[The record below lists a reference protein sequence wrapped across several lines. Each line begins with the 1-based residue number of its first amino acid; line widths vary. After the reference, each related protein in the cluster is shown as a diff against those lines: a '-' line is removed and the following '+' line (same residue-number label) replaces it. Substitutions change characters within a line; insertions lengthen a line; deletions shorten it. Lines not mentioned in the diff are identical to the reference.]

1 MCSTTIFMFY
11 LWLQEQQRL
20 AEEQS
25 LRDAMRHMK
34 EEERDR
40 ILNQYQ
46 SELDKLMSRQ
56 DNQRQEQRDK
66 IVGKLAARKRLRE
79 ELEKEQAVAKE
90 LDRITKRH
98 VSWIRYN

>member
-1 MCSTTIFMFY
+1 MFMFY

>member
-1 MCSTTIFMFY
+1 
-11 LWLQEQQRL
+11 
-20 AEEQS
+20 
-25 LRDAMRHMK
+25 MRHMK

-98 VSWIRYN
+98 VS

>member
-1 MCSTTIFMFY
+1 MFY

-98 VSWIRYN
+98 VS

>member
-98 VSWIRYN
+98 VS